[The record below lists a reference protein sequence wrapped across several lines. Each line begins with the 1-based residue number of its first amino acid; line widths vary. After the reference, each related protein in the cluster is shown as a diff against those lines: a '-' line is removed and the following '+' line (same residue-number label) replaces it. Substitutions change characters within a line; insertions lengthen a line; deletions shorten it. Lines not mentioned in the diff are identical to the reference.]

1 MRYLLLLGWLIA
13 LGTLNAQTRECI
25 KGDCMN
31 SNSFVSLKDASG
43 KSTGYEVGFFKDG
56 KLHGLGNQT
65 GVDGKFWGTYENG
78 RKNGL
83 FRYSYGDILYA
94 LGHYI
99 DDKKVGMHIVRTN
112 TEYKYPNYD
121 YDPLRY
127 DIIPVNPGGPCV
139 QGDCENGLGVKIIGN
154 DAILGFWT
162 DGKSTG
168 MTIIYSDT
176 EKRILMGTM
185 ELGKWDG
192 VVCIANFDNSDEI
205 YTAVMGKKQ
214 GNYFLRNSKNKHEF
228 YRYENDAV
236 VETYPLIDKK

>member
-1 MRYLLLLGWLIA
+1 MSA
-13 LGTLNAQTRECI
+13 VSAQSRECI

-31 SNSFVSLKDASG
+31 SNSFVSLSDATG
-43 KSTGYEVGFFKDG
+43 KNIGYEAGFFKEG

-78 RKNGL
+78 KKNGL

-121 YDPLRY
+121 YNPLRY

-139 QGDCENGLGVKIIGN
+139 QGDCENGMGVKIIGN
-154 DAILGFWT
+154 DAILGFWN
-162 DGKSTG
+162 DGLSTG
-168 MTIIYSDT
+168 MTIIYSET
-176 EKRILMGTM
+176 EQRIVMGTM

-192 VVCIANFDNSDEI
+192 VVCIANFDNTDEI
-205 YTAVMGKKQ
+205 YLAAMSKKNGDYIKRLANGQ
-214 GNYFLRNSKNKHEF
+214 HLYL
-228 YRYENDAV
+228 RYENDLIVKA
-236 VETYPLIDKK
+236 YPNTPNK